1 MLNLLEKIIGRDLLW
16 RISRRA
22 YVHARRE
29 GSLDFD
35 VNGEAW
41 LQRQFAQ
48 RSQASGTALTIVD
61 VGANYGQWS
70 SAMIKALREADAPP
84 PSMTLFEPIPAIR
97 ARLEPAMAALAL
109 GEFRIE
115 PFALSDQA
123 GEMKM
128 TRNDVAAGTHHLG
141 PVEYDE
147 VGDELTVKVRTLDDY
162 WADRGG
168 GPIDLVKIDAEG
180 YDPSVIAGMRG
191 LMAAGSVDV
200 IQFEYGE
207 LFRRTRRFLRDM
219 MEIAHTHRYLYGTL
233 HRNGIELLDQWHF
246 DMESFFGS
254 NKLLIH
260 PRALEWLPA
269 KRMTYSPR
277 NTLIRA

>member
-1 MLNLLEKIIGRDLLW
+1 DMILNLLEKMIGRDLLW
-16 RISRRA
+16 RISRRV
-22 YVHARRE
+22 YLHARRE
-29 GSLDFD
+29 GSLDFA

-41 LQRQFAQ
+41 LQRQFAR
-48 RSQASGTALTIVD
+48 RSRASGAALTIID

-70 SAMIKALREADAPP
+70 SAMIKALREA
-84 PSMTLFEPIPAIR
+84 
-97 ARLEPAMAALAL
+97 
-109 GEFRIE
+109 
-115 PFALSDQA
+115 
-123 GEMKM
+123 
-128 TRNDVAAGTHHLG
+128 
-141 PVEYDE
+141 
-147 VGDELTVKVRTLDDY
+147 RTLDDY
-162 WADRGG
+162 WAGRGG

-207 LFRRTRRFLRDM
+207 LFRRTRTFLRDM
-219 MEIAHTHRYLYGTL
+219 IEIAHRHGYRYGNL

-269 KRMTYSPR
+269 KPMTYSPR
-277 NTLIRA
+277 NTLVSA